1 LSLFLFAKP
10 FVRRL
15 LLLLAALNVAGF
27 AAAAVFGWQRA
38 SAENG
43 HVENLQMAMLGLA
56 LLAGAVA
63 AWRAAGLARAVF
75 ACWVA
80 VLVLM
85 IQREFDFS
93 VATPGSWL
101 ARLHD
106 NDVRLAFWLP
116 VLAILLV
123 WTLRH
128 WRALGRSLAALR
140 WRHLWP
146 IAAVGVLAVSSEL
159 METAAKSAGDMTHV
173 LVFFEELVELNDYGI
188 LAAMGIAFAAR
199 AGRPATPQQIEAR
212 NRLDPAA

>member
-1 LSLFLFAKP
+1 MSVFLFAKP
-10 FVRRL
+10 FALRL

-27 AAAAVFGWQRA
+27 AAAAQVGWRHA

-43 HVENLQMAMLGLA
+43 PVEYLQMVMLAAALVAGL
-56 LLAGAVA
+56 VA
-63 AWRAAGLARAVF
+63 AWRTAGLARAVF

-101 ARLHD
+101 ARMHD
-106 NDVRLAFWLP
+106 TDARLAFWLP
-116 VLAILLV
+116 VVAILLI

-146 IAAVGVLAVSSEL
+146 VVAIGVLALSSEM
-159 METAAKSAGDMTHV
+159 MEGAAKSAGDMTYV
-173 LVFFEELVELNDYGI
+173 LVFLEELVELNAYGI
-188 LAAMGIAFAAR
+188 LAAMGVAFAMR